1 MTRRRRGG
9 VRLVPVVW
17 LALVWTLLWGT
28 WSLGNALNGVLAA
41 VLVLVLLPLPDVALG
56 GRVHLGSVLR
66 FAGRF
71 VRDLVLSSV
80 EVAWQ
85 AVRPGPQP
93 VSSVVGVE
101 LRSGSELLMTLT
113 AEALTLVPGSVVI
126 ELDAHRRMLYA
137 HVLAAPDDAAVDA
150 FRKRVLE
157 LEARIIRAV
166 GSAADVV
173 LLEQGTGH
181 P

>member
-1 MTRRRRGG
+1 MTRRRLGR
-9 VRLVPVVW
+9 VRAVPVVW

-28 WSLGNALNGVLAA
+28 WSVGNLLNGVLAA

-56 GRVHLGSVLR
+56 GRAHLGSVLR

-71 VRDLVLSSV
+71 VVDLVSSSGQ
-80 EVAWQ
+80 VAWQ
-85 AVRPGPQP
+85 AVRPGPP
-93 VSSVVGVE
+93 LVSSVVGVE

-126 ELDAHRRMLYA
+126 ELDAQRRTLYA
-137 HVLAAPDDAAVDA
+137 HVLDAPDDASVEA
-150 FRKRVLE
+150 FRARVLE

-173 LLEQGTGH
+173 LLEQGTG
-181 P
+181 PP